1 MMAKYRYSLPQ
12 LAEEL
17 FLTDG
22 GIETTLIYRDGF
34 ELPLFAAF
42 DVLRHPAGCEAVRRY
57 YREHAAVA
65 RAQGVGFVLES
76 ATWRASAEWGAKLGY
91 DARALAEVNRQA
103 IAMLHEL
110 REEFET
116 PAWRI
121 PISGCIGPRG
131 DGYKA
136 DVRMTAAEAED
147 YHAMQARIFA
157 ATGADLVSAMTMTY
171 VEEAIGVVRA
181 ARAAGMPA
189 VVSFTTETDGR
200 LPSGQTLAAAIAEV
214 DDATGAA
221 PAYYMIN
228 CAHPVHFAEALGA
241 GGEWWVRR
249 IRGIRANASTKSH
262 AELDG
267 CTELDAGDPA
277 DLAQRC
283 AALRRAFPQLTI
295 FGGCCGTDHRHIGA
309 IGEACRLDRGRPR
322 CAAVA

>member
-1 MMAKYRYSLPQ
+1 MIAKYRYNLPQ
-12 LAEEL
+12 LAEEF

-22 GIETTLIYRDGF
+22 GIETTLIYREGF

-42 DVLRHPAGCEAVRRY
+42 VLLRDEAGCEALRRY

-91 DARALAEVNRQA
+91 DAAALAEVNRQA
-103 IAMLHEL
+103 IAMLRVL
-110 REEFET
+110 RDEFET
-116 PAWRI
+116 AAMRI

-136 DVRMTAAEAED
+136 DVRMTAAAAED

-157 ATGADLVSAMTMTY
+157 ATGADLVSAITMTY
-171 VEEAIGVVRA
+171 AEEAIGVVRA

-200 LPSGQTLAAAIAEV
+200 LPSGQPLAAAIAQV

-228 CAHPVHFAEALGA
+228 CAHPTHFEAALRG
-241 GGEWWVRR
+241 GGERWVRR
-249 IRGIRANASTKSH
+249 IRGIRANASAKSH
-262 AELDG
+262 AELDA

-277 DLAQRC
+277 DLARRC
-283 AALRRAFPQLTI
+283 AALQRAFPQLTI

-309 IGEACRLDRGRPR
+309 IGEACRRGRPR
-322 CAAVA
+322 CVAVA